1 MGLIHLDDMEFYAY
15 HGCFKEEQT
24 AGNWFLVNLTLET
37 DMRKP
42 SATDNISDA
51 LNYQVVYQLVKA
63 EMAVPSH
70 LLEHVAERI
79 ISALFSEFKQLE
91 RTTVKISKM
100 NPPMGGRMKS
110 VSVEISKT
118 NKDKDDRI

>member
-1 MGLIHLDDMEFYAY
+1 MGLIHLDDMEIYAY

-24 AGNWFLVNLTLET
+24 AGNWFLVNLILET
-37 DMRKP
+37 AMEKP
-42 SATDNISDA
+42 SLTDNIADA
-51 LNYQVVYQLVKA
+51 LNYQVAYQVVKT

-79 ISALFSEFKQLE
+79 LNALFQKFIQLE
-91 RTTVKISKM
+91 RASVKVSKM

-118 NKDKDDRI
+118 KNER

>member
-24 AGNWFLVNLTLET
+24 AGNWFFVNLTLDT
-37 DMRKP
+37 DMTKP
-42 SATDNISDA
+42 SMSDNISDA
-51 LNYQVVYQLVKA
+51 LNYQVAYQLVKT

-79 ISALFSEFKQLE
+79 LKSLFARFEQLE
-91 RTTVKISKM
+91 RASVKVSKM

-118 NKDKDDRI
+118 KNER

>member
-37 DMRKP
+37 DMGKP

-63 EMAVPSH
+63 EMTVPSH

-118 NKDKDDRI
+118 NKDKDGRI

>member
-1 MGLIHLDDMEFYAY
+1 MEIYAY
-15 HGCFKEEQT
+15 HGCFKEEKT
-24 AGNWFLVNLTLET
+24 AGNWFLVNLTLDT
-37 DMRKP
+37 DMAKP
-42 SATDNISDA
+42 ALTDHIADA
-51 LNYQVVYQLVKA
+51 LNYQVAYQVVKT

-79 ISALFSEFKQLE
+79 LNALFQKFIQLE
-91 RTTVKISKM
+91 RASVKVSKM

-118 NKDKDDRI
+118 KNER